1 MKNSK
6 THRKAGKKQKET
18 SDFGTPELQQHHA
31 VVVEA
36 AGLNVGRV
44 RIRVTDGCEL
54 DRLLAGEYITND
66 QHNAGTKLSWDLD
79 RAGGKR
85 SCIASLNGP
94 MGGGES
100 GGKFVYAIGRVS
112 SAVRQLQVD
121 VGRETVRLV
130 ISIIWDEAKISSDSQ
145 LEVLRLGLNS
155 LSNYYA
161 TNRHIPTSLR

>member
-1 MKNSK
+1 MKNK
-6 THRKAGKKQKET
+6 KAHRKTGKKRSET
-18 SDFGTPELQQHHA
+18 SDFGTPELQHHHA

-44 RIRVTDGCEL
+44 RVRVTDGCEL
-54 DRLLAGEYITND
+54 DRLLA
-66 QHNAGTKLSWDLD
+66 
-79 RAGGKR
+79 
-85 SCIASLNGP
+85 SLTGP

-145 LEVLRLGLNS
+145 LAVLRSGLDS

-161 TNRHIPTSLR
+161 ANRHVPTSLR

>member
-1 MKNSK
+1 MKNK
-6 THRKAGKKQKET
+6 KAHRKTGKKRSET
-18 SDFGTPELQQHHA
+18 SDFGTPELQHHHA

-44 RIRVTDGCEL
+44 RVRVTDGCEL

-66 QHNAGTKLSWDLD
+66 EHTAGTKLSWDLD

-85 SCIASLNGP
+85 SCVASLTGP

-145 LEVLRLGLNS
+145 LAVLRSGLDS

-161 TNRHIPTSLR
+161 ANRHVPTSLR